1 MDGRIIAC
9 GVVTSALVASGC
21 ASTEMAPTE
30 PAARDMVPIIGMPP
44 PGATTDASAAAAPQS
59 TAGPAPS
66 SGRTRGGY
74 YLDDGPGDNP
84 PADLDSIPDAQP
96 RVEPLHRA
104 ALRPYSALGNDYVPM
119 TTLAPYKAKGVAS
132 WYGRRYHGRPTS
144 TGETYDMYAMTAAHP
159 VLPLPSYV
167 RVTSLRNGRSV
178 VVRVNDRGPFRN
190 DRLIDL
196 SYAAAHRLGLVA
208 DGSGMVEVEAILP
221 EARQM
226 AVTDSAPPSPVAAV
240 SMPAAAPAGESGVFL
255 QLGAFAERANAD
267 DFVQKMRVELP
278 ALGPPIGVLSV
289 AGIHK
294 VQAGPFA
301 DRDAA
306 RQEAGRLS
314 ARLGAR
320 PFVVV
325 R

>member
-1 MDGRIIAC
+1 MDGRIIVS
-9 GVVTSALVASGC
+9 GVVTSALIASGC
-21 ASTEMAPTE
+21 ASTEISPTE
-30 PAARDMVPIIGMPP
+30 PPPGDTAPIVGAPP
-44 PGATTDASAAAAPQS
+44 PGSTDAPPARVAPQGTPQAA
-59 TAGPAPS
+59 TA
-66 SGRTRGGY
+66 SGRARGGY

-119 TTLAPYKAKGVAS
+119 TALAPYKAKGIAS
-132 WYGRRYHGRPTS
+132 WYGRRYHGKATS
-144 TGETYDMYAMTAAHP
+144 TGETYDMYGMTAAHP

-196 SYAAAHRLGLVA
+196 SYAAAHRLGLVTE
-208 DGSGMVEVEAILP
+208 GSGLVEVEAILP
-221 EARQM
+221 EARQV
-226 AVTDSAPPSPVAAV
+226 AVATTAQPVTASPQPI
-240 SMPAAAPAGESGVFL
+240 PAAAPAGASGVFL

-267 DFVQKMRVELP
+267 DFVNKMRVELP
-278 ALGPPIGVLSV
+278 GLAPPIGVLSV
-289 AGIHK
+289 AGIHR
-294 VQAGPFA
+294 VQAGPFP

-306 RQEAGRLS
+306 RQEAERIS

-320 PFVVV
+320 PFVVA